1 VNLNGLILKS
11 NSIYLA
17 INAVE
22 VAMKKPAIIIFDR
35 DKILRYVLIKQLAQ
49 NGFEVYEAPEKCDVM
64 AQYNSFQ
71 PDVIVVCSFRM
82 DPEDKLGVIKKI
94 RFFDKR
100 VPIILI
106 TRFSTESRAIAALR
120 AGVSDYFKVP
130 FSSETLVQRIFK
142 LISDSKFETRGA
154 NQQVNAGLIGRQL
167 IGESECM
174 REIKNY
180 LDKVARAD
188 SNVLITGETGTG
200 KELSAEMIH
209 LKSPRCTNPF
219 VCINSAALPETL
231 VESELFGHERG
242 AFTGAIAEKPGKFE
256 LAGSGTVFL
265 DEIGDMNHYAQAKI
279 LRSLESKEFFHLGGK
294 RPVLF
299 NARIIAATNKDPLQ
313 LIEEKKM
320 REDLYYRLNVARV
333 HLPPLRERKDDI
345 PSLILHALKRLNHKF
360 NRNVLGLTDDATE
373 SLIRYDWPGNI
384 RELFNLL
391 EVVYINLPPRSID
404 FVNLPQSIQKQMKE
418 TGMRTDE
425 RKRIV
430 SVLLDTNWNKST
442 AAQRLNWSR
451 MTLYRKMEKYSIV
464 ETRKR

>member
-1 VNLNGLILKS
+1 
-11 NSIYLA
+11 
-17 INAVE
+17 
-22 VAMKKPAIIIFDR
+22 MKKPAIIIFGR
-35 DKILRYVLIKQLAQ
+35 DKILRYHLTKQLAH
-49 NGFEVYEAPEKCDVM
+49 NGFKAYEAPEKCDVM
-64 AQYNSFQ
+64 TEYHSIQ
-71 PDVIVVCSFRM
+71 PDLIVVCSFRM
-82 DPEDKLGVIKKI
+82 DPEDKLSVIKKI
-94 RFFDKR
+94 RWFDKR
-100 VPIILI
+100 IPIILI

-130 FSSETLVQRIFK
+130 FSSETLIQRIFR
-142 LISDSKFETRGA
+142 LLSDSKLETPGD
-154 NQQVNAGLIGRQL
+154 NQPGKAGLIGRQL
-167 IGESECM
+167 IGESKCM

-209 LKSPRCTNPF
+209 IKSPRCANPF

-242 AFTGAIAEKPGKFE
+242 AFTGAITEKPGKFE

-294 RPVLF
+294 RPVSF
-299 NARIIAATNKDPLQ
+299 NARIIAATNKDPVQ
-313 LIEEKKM
+313 LMEEKKM

-333 HLPPLRERKDDI
+333 HLPPLRERKEDI
-345 PSLILHALKRLNHKF
+345 PSLMLYALKRLNHKF
-360 NRNVLGLTDDATE
+360 SCNILGLTDDAMA

-391 EVVYINLPPRSID
+391 EVVYINLPPRPTDFID
-404 FVNLPQSIQKQMKE
+404 LPEPIQKQMKAIKMY
-418 TGMRTDE
+418 TIDE
-425 RKRIV
+425 RKKIV
-430 SVLLDTNWNKST
+430 STLIETKWNKST

-451 MTLYRKMEKYSIV
+451 MTLYRKMTKYNIV
-464 ETRKR
+464 ERRTATK

>member
-1 VNLNGLILKS
+1 
-11 NSIYLA
+11 
-17 INAVE
+17 
-22 VAMKKPAIIIFDR
+22 MRKPAIIIFGR

-49 NGFEVYEAPEKCDVM
+49 NGFKVYEAPEKCDVM
-64 AQYNSFQ
+64 AQYNSFK

-82 DPEDKLGVIKKI
+82 DPEDKLSLIKKI
-94 RFFDKR
+94 RWFDKR
-100 VPIILI
+100 IPVIFI
-106 TRFSTESRAIAALR
+106 TRFSNESRVIAALR

-130 FSSETLVQRIFK
+130 FSSETLVERIFR
-142 LISDSKFETRGA
+142 LLSDSKFQISKDTHPG
-154 NQQVNAGLIGRQL
+154 NADLISRQL
-167 IGESECM
+167 IGESKCM
-174 REIKNY
+174 LEIKNY

-242 AFTGAIAEKPGKFE
+242 AFTGAITEKPGKFE
-256 LAGSGTVFL
+256 LAGGGTVFL

-294 RPVLF
+294 RPVPF
-299 NARIIAATNKDPLQ
+299 NARIIAATNKDPVQ
-313 LIEEKKM
+313 LIEEKRM

-333 HLPPLRERKDDI
+333 HLPPLRERKEDI
-345 PSLILHALKRLNHKF
+345 PPLILYALKRLNNKF
-360 NRNVLGLTDDATE
+360 DRNVLGVTDNAMAR
-373 SLIRYDWPGNI
+373 LIHYDWPGNI

-391 EVVYINLPPRSID
+391 EVVYINLSSRPTDFID
-404 FVNLPQSIQKQMKE
+404 LPESIQKQMKA
-418 TGMRTDE
+418 TSMYTDE
-425 RKRIV
+425 RKLIV
-430 SVLLDTNWNKST
+430 CALLETNWNKST

-451 MTLYRKMEKYSIV
+451 MTLYRKMEKYNIV
-464 ETRKR
+464 ETRKH